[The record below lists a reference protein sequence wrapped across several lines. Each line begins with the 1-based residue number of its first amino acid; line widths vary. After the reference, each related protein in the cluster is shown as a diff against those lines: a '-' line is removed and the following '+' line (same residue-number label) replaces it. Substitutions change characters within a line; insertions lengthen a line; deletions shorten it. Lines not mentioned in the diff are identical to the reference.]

1 MGLRDRLQHAWNA
14 FFNRDPTSNYR
25 TNEISY
31 SYRPDRPRLSRG
43 NERSIV
49 TAIYNRIALDV
60 ASIDIKHCKLD
71 ENGRYVKDMKSGLNE
86 CLTVEANM
94 DQTARAFIQDIVIS
108 MLDEGVVAVVP
119 VDTTLN
125 PKTTGSYD
133 ITSMR
138 TGKILEW
145 SATSVKIKVYND
157 RTGQKEDIIL
167 PKNMVGIIENPLY
180 SVINEPNSTMQ
191 RLIRKLNLLDSID
204 EQSGAGKLD
213 LIIQLP
219 YIIKTEARR
228 QQAET
233 RRKEIEMQLAG
244 SKYGIA
250 YTDGTERV
258 TQLNRPV
265 ENNLMKQ
272 IEYLTSM
279 LYSQLGFH
287 QTILD
292 GTADEKT
299 MLNYTNRTIE
309 PIASAIVDELKRK
322 FLTKTAR
329 TQGQSI
335 EFFRNPFRLVPIN
348 NIAEIADKFTR
359 NEILTS
365 NEIRQ
370 IIGMKPSNDPKAD
383 QLINSNIAQPTVE
396 DPYAEE
402 PYEEEQVD
410 PSVMDEVNE
419 GVNDT
424 PKRVS
429 WDTKLSEL
437 T

>member
-94 DQTARAFIQDIVIS
+94 DQTARAFIQDVVIS

-167 PKNMVGIIENPLY
+167 PKSTVGIIENPLY

-219 YIIKTEARR
+219 YIIKTDARR
-228 QQAET
+228 QQAEQ

-402 PYEEEQVD
+402 PYEEKQVD

-419 GVNDT
+419 GVNYT

-429 WDTKLSEL
+429 WDTKISEL